1 MPNNLRIFLV
11 IAILCSGVSLRA
23 QSNILSPYSL
33 SGIGELKFTGFHD
46 HKNMGGVSRAIRSSS
61 NYSPLNPAS
70 YTAMSNVVYN
80 AGASMSLGNLESSSG
95 TAQTNFA
102 NMNYFSMGFAKPNQ
116 STWGVS
122 FGFYQLSE
130 VGYDIRAANQ
140 GDSLGSYNLFNGQ
153 GGISTAYAGVGISP
167 VKNLSLGANI
177 NYNFGSIESVRAQV
191 YPIGNSHFSFSDE
204 NYLYYSGFN
213 FDFGVQYTIRQITKN
228 DEAIHHVFGASFHT
242 ATKLNGEGYRYT
254 ESFFGRLFEEQGIF
268 IPIDTLIYN
277 DSLTKQLRKPQS
289 FGLAYSVSKP
299 GHWVLSAEYERGLW
313 SKEISELNNEPFFD
327 QERYSFGLGIVPNPD
342 YRTMGNYFSKVQYS
356 AGIRYEKLYYNFF
369 GQQIDELG
377 IGFGLGLPIVKTFNG
392 SNGKVA
398 IISRVNL
405 GVEYSQRG
413 TTENNLIKE
422 NYLHITI
429 GLNFNDKW
437 FIPRKYQ

>member
-1 MPNNLRIFLV
+1 MPNKLSFLLV
-11 IAILCSGVSLRA
+11 LAFVLSVHSARS
-23 QSNILSPYSL
+23 QSSIISPYSL

-46 HKNMGGVSRAIRSSS
+46 HRNMGGVSRAIRSTG

-70 YTAMSNVVYN
+70 YTALSNVVYN
-80 AGASMSLGNLESSSG
+80 AGASMSFASLESNAG
-95 TAQTNFA
+95 TAQNNAA
-102 NMNYFSMGFAKPNQ
+102 NLNYFSMAFAKPNQ
-116 STWGVS
+116 SKWGVS

-130 VGYDIRAANQ
+130 VGYDIKAANE
-140 GDSLGSYNLFNGQ
+140 GDSLGSYNLFSGA
-153 GGISTAYAGVGISP
+153 GGISTAYAGFGYSP
-167 VKNLSLGANI
+167 IRGLSLGANV
-177 NYNFGSIESVRAQV
+177 NYNFGSIEAVRAQV

-204 NYLYYSGFN
+204 NYLYYRGFN
-213 FDFGVQYTIRQITKN
+213 FDFGVQYTIHQTNKKKEVN
-228 DEAIHHVFGASFHT
+228 SHVFGASLHT
-242 ATKLNGEGYRYT
+242 NTRLKGEGYRYA

-268 IPIDTLIYN
+268 IPIDTLLF
-277 DSLTKQLRKPQS
+277 DDQLGKELEKPMS
-289 FGLAYSVSKP
+289 FGLAYSLTRAGK
-299 GHWVLSAEYERGLW
+299 WMLSAEYERGLW
-313 SKEISELNNEPFFD
+313 SNVISELNNEPYFN
-327 QERYSFGLGIVPNPD
+327 QERYSLGFSIVPNPD
-342 YRTMGNYFSKVQYS
+342 YRTMGNYASKIQYS

-392 SNGKVA
+392 ANGKVA

-405 GVEYSQRG
+405 GLEYSQRG

-422 NYLHITI
+422 DYLRITI